1 MTEEILKEKVGE
13 VKDEDIDETLPS
25 SETELPEEEKV
36 EVEPEVEAEDIP
48 NLTSAAVPTEE
59 QKEEAGFVEGEPDVT
74 TDTSEDPSEI
84 EVEASESVEDIGPEP
99 MTEEQK
105 SVEKM
110 LTQSQVNELVGRTR
124 TETRD
129 STLKSTWDRYGVNND
144 TELDDLVGRGQKFEV
159 IRRDYDR
166 LVQELQ
172 EAKDKLAMYDS
183 DIAPERYE
191 DAKLILKGK
200 GLEITKDNIL
210 AELGTHPEWKKV
222 VPTPASA
229 GDEIAETFQ
238 KIERPV
244 PAEPVS
250 KLSVL
255 GNNTTP
261 KQSGSTE
268 REDAMKWFR

>member
-1 MTEEILKEKVGE
+1 MEKEILEEEK
-13 VKDEDIDETLPS
+13 KKDIDETLPS
-25 SETELPEEEKV
+25 NEPEETEEAPVEESPE
-36 EVEPEVEAEDIP
+36 IP
-48 NLTSAAVPTEE
+48 GLNSSAVPTEE
-59 QKEEAGFVEGEPDVT
+59 QVEKAGFADEPTET
-74 TDTSEDPSEI
+74 TDSSEDPSEI
-84 EVEASESVEDIGPEP
+84 EVSESVEETVEPTTENIPEEP
-99 MTEEQK
+99 GMTEEQK

-129 STLKSTWDRYGVNND
+129 GTLKSTWDRYGVSNE
-144 TELDDLVGRGQKFEV
+144 TELDDLVGRGQKYDLV
-159 IRRDYDR
+159 RRDFDR
-166 LVQELQ
+166 VAAELQ

-210 AELGTHPEWKKV
+210 AELATHPEWKKV
-222 VPTPASA
+222 IPTPASA
-229 GDEIAETFQ
+229 GDEIAETFK
-238 KIERPV
+238 KIEQPA

-261 KQSGSTE
+261 EQSGSTE
-268 REDAMKWFR
+268 REDAMRWFR